1 MKRISNFLLLF
12 FAFSFS
18 FAQSKKEIKRQGL
31 AAFNSEDF
39 VTAKGHYLQL
49 VEKGDKTWETYT
61 ILGDC
66 EFKTGN
72 PDEAFAYYKKAQE
85 KNPIYS
91 GLYLRVAT
99 VLRQQKKY
107 DEAVMNF
114 RKMLIT
120 NPRTP
125 EIYNMIASTYY
136 EKGDYYAA
144 LEEINTMVQL
154 GGENLD
160 SSFGRSISYIKLNK
174 IPEACVELEKADLFD
189 VANENREIDV
199 MKAQFCSK

>member
-1 MKRISNFLLLF
+1 MKRFFNFLLLF

-31 AAFNSEDF
+31 AAFKNKDNIK
-39 VTAKGHYLQL
+39 TKNNYIQIL
-49 VEKGDKTWETYT
+49 EKDDKTWETYT

-72 PDEAFAYYKKAQE
+72 PDKAFAYYKKAQE

-107 DEAVMNF
+107 DEPLMNF
-114 RKMLIT
+114 RQMLIT

-125 EIYNMIASTYY
+125 
-136 EKGDYYAA
+136 
-144 LEEINTMVQL
+144 
-154 GGENLD
+154 
-160 SSFGRSISYIKLNK
+160 
-174 IPEACVELEKADLFD
+174 
-189 VANENREIDV
+189 
-199 MKAQFCSK
+199 

>member
-1 MKRISNFLLLF
+1 M
-12 FAFSFS
+12 
-18 FAQSKKEIKRQGL
+18 
-31 AAFNSEDF
+31 SEDF
-39 VTAKGHYLQL
+39 VTAKVQYLQL
-49 VEKGDKTWETYT
+49 LEKGDKTWETYT

-66 EFKTGN
+66 EFRTGN
-72 PDEAFAYYKKAQE
+72 PDEAFAYYKKAQD
-85 KNPIYS
+85 KNPIYA

-99 VLRQQKKY
+99 LLRQQKKY

-144 LEEINTMVQL
+144 LEEINTMVQF

-160 SSFGRSISYIKLNK
+160 SSFGRSISLH
-174 IPEACVELEKADLFD
+174 
-189 VANENREIDV
+189 
-199 MKAQFCSK
+199 